1 MVETQA
7 DTKKNSQD
15 TLKLFNVSS
24 MSKLSNLSN
33 LDLRDIQSYSHTSTQ
48 WNNEL
53 EGNEYN
59 GDDQF
64 NV

>member
-15 TLKLFNVSS
+15 TLKLFNVSN

-53 EGNEYN
+53 EGM
-59 GDDQF
+59 
-64 NV
+64 